1 MLLNIV
7 FNMKGPECVC
17 LSLSLSLSLCVY
29 VCVCVC
35 VCLCFVCGRRMQL
48 SPGMGSKTLSF
59 FGPVSGGPPEWCSLA
74 SRRQLGGGDT

>member
-17 LSLSLSLSLCVY
+17 LSLSLSLSLSVY
-29 VCVCVC
+29 
-35 VCLCFVCGRRMQL
+35 VCGRRMQL